1 MVDTLPTL
9 PTVSVPMDTLPTPMD
24 IMVTMA
30 RGLLMLSPR
39 PMPRLIP
46 LFSTVPL
53 DMVDTLPTLPTV
65 SVRMDTLP
73 TPMDIMVT
81 MARGLLMLS
90 PRLMPRLIPLS
101 SMELLDILATLPTL
115 PTVSVPMDTLPTPMD
130 TLLTP
135 MARGLLMPSPRLMPR
150 LILLF
155 STALLDMVD
164 TLPTL
169 PMAM

>member
-1 MVDTLPTL
+1 MDIMVTMARGLLMLSPRTMPRLIPLFSTAPLDMVDTLPTL
-9 PTVSVPMDTLPTPMD
+9 PTVSVPMVTLPTPMD

-39 PMPRLIP
+39 LMPRLIP
-46 LFSTVPL
+46 LFSTALL

-65 SVRMDTLP
+65 SVPMDTLP

-115 PTVSVPMDTLPTPMD
+115 PT
-130 TLLTP
+130 
-135 MARGLLMPSPRLMPR
+135 
-150 LILLF
+150 
-155 STALLDMVD
+155 
-164 TLPTL
+164 
-169 PMAM
+169 

>member
-1 MVDTLPTL
+1 MVSVPMDSLPTPMDIMVTMAKGLLMLSPRPMPRLILLFSTAPLDMVDTLPTL

-53 DMVDTLPTLPTV
+53 D
-65 SVRMDTLP
+65 
-73 TPMDIMVT
+73 IMVT

-101 SMELLDILATLPTL
+101 SMGLLDI
-115 PTVSVPMDTLPTPMD
+115 
-130 TLLTP
+130 
-135 MARGLLMPSPRLMPR
+135 
-150 LILLF
+150 
-155 STALLDMVD
+155 VD

-169 PMAM
+169 PMGMLDTLP

>member
-1 MVDTLPTL
+1 MDTLPTPMDIMVTMARGLLLLSQRLMPRLIPLFSTVPLDMVDTLPTL

-39 PMPRLIP
+39 LMPRLIP
-46 LFSTVPL
+46 LFS
-53 DMVDTLPTLPTV
+53 
-65 SVRMDTLP
+65 
-73 TPMDIMVT
+73 
-81 MARGLLMLS
+81 
-90 PRLMPRLIPLS
+90 
-101 SMELLDILATLPTL
+101 MELLDTLATLPTL

-135 MARGLLMPSPRLMPR
+135 MARGLLMPRLMPR

-169 PMAM
+169 PM

>member
-30 RGLLMLSPR
+30 RGLLMLSQR
-39 PMPRLIP
+39 RMPRLIP

-65 SVRMDTLP
+65 SVPMDTLP

-81 MARGLLMLS
+81 MARGLLMLR
-90 PRLMPRLIPLS
+90 P
-101 SMELLDILATLPTL
+101 
-115 PTVSVPMDTLPTPMD
+115 
-130 TLLTP
+130 
-135 MARGLLMPSPRLMPR
+135 MPR

-169 PMAM
+169 PITMLPTDHSVPIPTLDKKLL

>member
-1 MVDTLPTL
+1 MARGLLMLRPMPRLIPLFSTALLDMVDTLPTL
-9 PTVSVPMDTLPTPMD
+9 PMVSVPMDSLPTPMD

-46 LFSTVPL
+46 LFSTAPL

-65 SVRMDTLP
+65 SVPMDTLP
-73 TPMDIMVT
+73 TTMDIMVT

-90 PRLMPRLIPLS
+90 PRLMPRLIPLFS
-101 SMELLDILATLPTL
+101 TVLLDMVDTLPTL

-130 TLLTP
+130 
-135 MARGLLMPSPRLMPR
+135 
-150 LILLF
+150 IIY
-155 STALLDMVD
+155 
-164 TLPTL
+164 
-169 PMAM
+169 